1 MKRKLLLIGGGGHAQ
16 SCIDVIEQ
24 TGLFEIEGLFDV
36 AGKVG
41 TFVSGYPIIDTD
53 EHIGEYITN
62 DVSFLVTVGQIKS
75 AGLRK
80 KLYTRLK
87 ELNANIA
94 TVVSPLAYVSKHAKI
109 GEGSII
115 MHHAFVNAGAVV
127 GENCILNTKSLIEHS
142 AIIGNHCHIA
152 TAAVVNGDARIED
165 ESFIGSNAVIVQGA
179 VLKTGGFVKA
189 GERYFHA

>member
-1 MKRKLLLIGGGGHAQ
+1 MKQKLLLIGAGGHAQ

-24 TGLFEIEGLFDV
+24 TSAFDIIGLFDV
-36 AGKVG
+36 AEKVG
-41 TFVSGYPIIDTD
+41 TSVSGYPIVATD
-53 EHIGEYITN
+53 EHLSEYVAD
-62 DVSFLVTVGQIKS
+62 DVSFLVTVGQIRS
-75 AGLRK
+75 ACLRK

-87 ELNANIA
+87 GLNANIA

-109 GEGSII
+109 GEGSIV
-115 MHHAFVNAGAVV
+115 MHHAFVNAGAVI

-165 ESFIGSNAVIVQGA
+165 ESFVGSNAVVVQEA
-179 VLKTGGFVKA
+179 FLKTGGFVKA
-189 GERYFHA
+189 GERYFHG

>member
-1 MKRKLLLIGGGGHAQ
+1 MRKILLIGGGGHAQ
-16 SCIDVIEQ
+16 ACIDVIEQ
-24 TGLFEIEGLFDV
+24 TSSFEIIGLFDV
-36 AGKVG
+36 AEKVG
-41 TFVSGYPIIDTD
+41 TSVSGYPIVATD
-53 EHIGEYITN
+53 EHISNYIAD

-109 GEGSII
+109 GEGSIV
-115 MHHAFVNAGAVV
+115 MHHAFVNTGALI
-127 GENCILNTKSLIEHS
+127 GENCILNTKSLIEHN

-165 ESFIGSNAVIVQGA
+165 ESFVGSNAVVVQGA